1 MDGNFAST
9 IADAVADAAK
19 QMGHVNILIAG
30 RSGVG
35 KSTLV
40 NAIFHEDLA
49 ETGQGRPVTKETKEI
64 TKEGMPVSIFDTRG
78 LEMADYK
85 STIGALTNFIQA
97 RKNEVDPTKHIHVA
111 WICVME
117 DGRRV
122 EPAEVEL
129 HAALSKVVPV
139 IGVITK
145 HRSDQ
150 GFKKEV
156 EGLLPE
162 CRNVVQ
168 VRAIKEELED
178 DVVLQ
183 PKGLSTLVEVTI
195 GAIPEG
201 AKRAFA
207 SAQKADLNTKKS
219 EARKIIMAAATA
231 SGAAG
236 VSPIPFS
243 DAMIIAPVQI
253 GMIAKITSIFGVNLT
268 NSMLTSLVS
277 SAVGVAGA
285 SFLGRT
291 LVSNLIKFIPG
302 VGTAAGAAISGTT
315 AVALTSA
322 LGEAYL
328 AAMVAIFTDDPD
340 ASPTGEEI
348 GTRFKNAMRDML
360 KK

>member
-1 MDGNFAST
+1 
-9 IADAVADAAK
+9 
-19 QMGHVNILIAG
+19 
-30 RSGVG
+30 
-35 KSTLV
+35 
-40 NAIFHEDLA
+40 
-49 ETGQGRPVTKETKEI
+49 
-64 TKEGMPVSIFDTRG
+64 
-78 LEMADYK
+78 
-85 STIGALTNFIQA
+85 
-97 RKNEVDPTKHIHVA
+97 
-111 WICVME
+111 ME

-168 VRAIKEELED
+168 VRAIKEELDD

-207 SAQKADLNTKKS
+207 SAQKADLNTKS
-219 EARKIIMAAATA
+219 LRLGRLLWPQPRRLAPRGEPDSFLGR
-231 SGAAG
+231 
-236 VSPIPFS
+236 
-243 DAMIIAPVQI
+243 DDHCPVQI

-291 LVSNLIKFIPG
+291 LVSNLLKFAPG
-302 VGTAAGAAISGTT
+302 IGTAAERPS
-315 AVALTSA
+315 LEPRPS
-322 LGEAYL
+322 
-328 AAMVAIFTDDPD
+328 
-340 ASPTGEEI
+340 
-348 GTRFKNAMRDML
+348 R
-360 KK
+360 